1 MRNRLIGGLVAAFLI
16 SQGAAADGL
25 QFSAYLSGAQEVPAV
40 TDTEGR
46 GRVKVKFDKA
56 LTSAGVH
63 VKVRNL
69 TGNLVGAHFHCGL
82 PGTNGPVAFGLINP
96 GDLSFDG
103 KRIRGKLDNGDF
115 TGADCSGAVGRPV
128 SNIAALAFAME
139 EGLIYLNLHTDAVPS
154 GEIRGQMMED
164 DDDDDDDDKDDKEDD
179 DDGDDD

>member
-1 MRNRLIGGLVAAFLI
+1 MKQLLIGGLVAVFFA
-16 SQGAAADGL
+16 SQGAYADGL
-25 QFSAYLSGAQEVPAV
+25 QFSAYLSGAQEVPPV

-46 GRVKVKFDKA
+46 GRVKIKFDKA
-56 LTSAGVH
+56 LTRARVH
-63 VKVRNL
+63 VKVKNL

-115 TGADCSGAVGRPV
+115 TGADCTDAIGRPV
-128 SNIAALAFAME
+128 SNIAALAFAMD

-164 DDDDDDDDKDDKEDD
+164 DDEDDDEDKDDRDKDKDKDD
-179 DDGDDD
+179 D